1 MKSKIIL
8 IFYALFF
15 VATCICC
22 KTYFEGKD
30 VKFHNSISPLHSY
43 SHLKDSLNYVH

>member
-1 MKSKIIL
+1 MKSKLIL
-8 IFYALFF
+8 VFYALFI

-22 KTYFEGKD
+22 KTYFEGEK

-43 SHLKDSLNYVH
+43 SHSNDSLFYVH